1 MHACK
6 GDCIMRNPR
15 IGCVGLGGQSA
26 FLSVDHF
33 HRTGETLH
41 ARHLFC
47 EPGGK
52 AYNQA
57 VAARRLGADVLF
69 FGCVGDDPD
78 GAVCEQVLL
87 KEGITPVLHKATGVP
102 TAYACILTDR
112 NGENQVTAYR
122 GAADLLTARFLYD
135 HAEQLGTCDM
145 LLLGMECPIEATAAA
160 FAIAERK
167 QIPVVFNPAPAEQ
180 VPQEFIRQSFVITPN
195 EQEAKELFGVS
206 PLEEPR
212 HFDDLAAHMGI
223 SNLIVTLGGK
233 GALLITA
240 GERHMIQGISVNA
253 VDTTGAGDTFN
264 AALAVWLAK
273 ESSLRK
279 AAQYAILASAYSV
292 QYEHVLSGLPSLGQL
307 QAWSG
312 MREIQTE

>member
-1 MHACK
+1 MK
-6 GDCIMRNPR
+6 DPR
-15 IGCVGLGGQSA
+15 IGCVGLGGQSV

-41 ARHLFC
+41 ARQLFC

-57 VAARRLGADVLF
+57 VAAKRLGADVLF

-78 GAVCEQVLL
+78 GAVCERVLL
-87 KEGITPVLHKATGVP
+87 EEGITPVLHKANVP

-135 HAEQLGTCDM
+135 HAEQISTCDM

-160 FAIAERK
+160 FAIAEANK
-167 QIPVVFNPAPAEQ
+167 IPVVFNPAPAEQ
-180 VPQEFIRQSFVITPN
+180 VPGEFIRQSFVITPN
-195 EQEAKELFGVS
+195 EQEAKELFKAS
-206 PLEEPR
+206 PVEEPKR
-212 HFDDLAAHMGI
+212 FREMVARFGI
-223 SNLIVTLGGK
+223 SNLVVTLGSK
-233 GALLITA
+233 GALLILA
-240 GERHMIQGISVNA
+240 GEQHRVHGISVNA

-273 ESSLRK
+273 GSSLSE
-279 AAQYAILASAYSV
+279 AVHYAILASAYSV
-292 QYEHVLSGLPSLGQL
+292 QYDHVLSGLPSLRQL
-307 QAWSG
+307 QEWSR
-312 MREIQTE
+312 MREPQIV